1 MSICPVCSAQMH
13 DAFTATLLKK
23 YPVKFLHCRACGLL
37 QTEAPYWLDEAYD
50 EAIAVADTGL
60 VMRNTLTAAKLATLL
75 FCARD
80 PRARY
85 LDVAGGYGLL
95 TRLMRDY
102 GFDYYWADK
111 YSRNLLARGF
121 ETHEDDE
128 PYAAISAFEVLEHV
142 TDPVGFIR
150 QQLSEHSSKTFI
162 FTTELYAGSAP
173 PSVDWWYYAF
183 NTGQHVSF
191 YQRRTLEKIATRL
204 GLKFYSFNGIHVMTD
219 ALVLRKYLLRI
230 VTGRLAPI
238 AAALVR
244 RKLGSRIEQDHLKMI
259 G

>member
-1 MSICPVCSAQMH
+1 MH
-13 DAFTATLLKK
+13 EAFTATLLKK
-23 YPVKFLHCRACGLL
+23 YPVNYFHCRECGLL

-75 FCARD
+75 FCAGD

-111 YSRNLLARGF
+111 YSPNLLARGF

-162 FTTELYAGSAP
+162 FTTELYPGSAP
-173 PSVDWWYYAF
+173 PPVEWWYYAL

-191 YQRRTLEKIATRL
+191 YQRRTLERIAIQL

-219 ALVLRKYLLRI
+219 VLLVRKFWLRI

-238 AAALVR
+238 AASLVR
-244 RKLGSRIEQDHLKMI
+244 RKLGSRVEQDHLRMI